1 MMIWHSFPVTLL
13 VLAAAVA
20 HPAGMLRGQDEPE
33 SERFTVTV
41 DEATGVSTITLPAE
55 NGRVAWSDVIRAL
68 ARSGRLDD
76 AALQALPSGQLD
88 LGDPRGRL
96 GLIALNLVLPPEITV
111 TVLRS
116 DADTG
121 AEPALQITID
131 EPGLESRVR
140 SIQKRIRERAAD
152 DAGTEYGLT
161 LDEDWERFP
170 SDQAVVVL
178 IHGYNSTPD
187 SLDALHKAVHE
198 AGHPVA
204 VFAYPNDGPLDES
217 AALLCVELREFAAN
231 HPERRL
237 DIVAHSMG
245 GLVAR
250 AVIEDPELNPGNVRR
265 LIMVATP
272 NQGSQLAC
280 FPGGLDCVE
289 HLATRSA
296 DGLPGLF
303 RDAAADGFNESCH
316 DMRPAS
322 RFLKQLNAR
331 ERNADVRYSLLIGT
345 DGPLTPESLAE
356 LQSVLDRAAAENPV
370 AGLLAPRYGP
380 PDDLDEVL
388 EDAGDGA
395 VAVKRAR
402 LEGVTDTVLLAFSHL
417 TITRGSETEN
427 GRVLLDAILTRLE

>member
-1 MMIWHSFPVTLL
+1 MFRPSFL
-13 VLAAAVA
+13 VMAFVLAVAAAV
-20 HPAGMLRGQDEPE
+20 PTTSLPGQDVP
-33 SERFTVTV
+33 SAERFTVAV
-41 DEATGVSTITLPAE
+41 DEETGISTITLPAE
-55 NGRVAWSDVIRAL
+55 NSRVAWSDVIRAL

-76 AALQALPSGQLD
+76 AALRALPSGQLD
-88 LGDPRGRL
+88 LSDARGRL
-96 GLIALNLVLPPEITV
+96 GLIALNLVLPPEITI

-116 DADTG
+116 DAETK
-121 AEPALQITID
+121 AEPALKITID

-140 SIQKRIRERAAD
+140 NIQKRIRERAVD

-161 LDEDWERFP
+161 LDDDWKRFP

-217 AALLCVELREFAAN
+217 AALLWVELRAFAAD
-231 HPERRL
+231 HPERRI
-237 DIVAHSMG
+237 DIIAHSMG

-250 AVIEDPELNPGNVRR
+250 AVIEDPELDPGNVRR

-289 HLATRSA
+289 HLAARPE
-296 DGLPGLF
+296 DGLPGLL

-316 DMRPAS
+316 DMRPGS
-322 RFLKQLNAR
+322 RFLKALNAR
-331 ERNADVRYSLLIGT
+331 QRNPHVRYSLLIGT
-345 DGPLTPESLAE
+345 DGPLTPDSLAE
-356 LQSVLDRAAAENPV
+356 LRRVLDRAAAENPV
-370 AGLLAPRYGP
+370 AGLLEPRLRP
-380 PDDLDEVL
+380 PEDLDELLV
-388 EDAGDGA
+388 DVGDGA
-395 VAVKRAR
+395 VAVARAR
-402 LEGVTDTVLLAFSHL
+402 LDGVEDTVLLQYSHL
-417 TITRGSETEN
+417 TITRASETED
-427 GRVLLDAILTRLE
+427 GRALLEAILKRLE

>member
-1 MMIWHSFPVTLL
+1 MLRHSLPITVLA
-13 VLAAAVA
+13 LAAAAVL
-20 HPAGMLRGQDEPE
+20 PAGSLFGQDEPE
-33 SERFTVTV
+33 SERFAVAV
-41 DEATGVSTITLPAE
+41 DEETGVSTITLPAE
-55 NGRVAWSDVIRAL
+55 NGQVAWSDVIRAL

-76 AALQALPSGQLD
+76 ASLLALPSGQLD
-88 LGDPRGRL
+88 LSDPRGRL

-111 TVLRS
+111 TVLRD
-116 DADTG
+116 DAE

-140 SIQKRIRERAAD
+140 NIQKRIRERAAD

-161 LDEDWERFP
+161 LDEGWERFP
-170 SDQAVVVL
+170 SGKPLVVL
-178 IHGYNSTPD
+178 IHGYNSTPA

-217 AALLCVELREFAAN
+217 AALLCVELREFAAD
-231 HPERRL
+231 HPDRQI

-245 GLVAR
+245 GLVVR
-250 AVIEDPELNPGNVRR
+250 AVIEDPELDPGNVRR

-280 FPGGLDCVE
+280 LPGGLDCVE
-289 HLATRSA
+289 HLATRPE

-316 DMRPAS
+316 DMRPGS
-322 RFLKQLNAR
+322 RFLKKLNAR
-331 ERNADVRYSLLIGT
+331 ERNPDVQYSLLIGT

-356 LQSVLDRAAAENPV
+356 LRRVLDRAAAENPV
-370 AGLLAPRYGP
+370 AGLLEPRLGP

-388 EDAGDGA
+388 VDAGDGA
-395 VAVKRAR
+395 VAVKRAT
-402 LEGVTDTVLLAFSHL
+402 LEGVEDTVLLEFSHL
-417 TITRGSETEN
+417 TITRASESDN
-427 GRVLLDAILTRLE
+427 GRALLEAILTRLE